1 MSRRILSLI
10 VKEMLAIWRDP
21 KGRAVIL
28 IPPLL
33 QLVIFAFA
41 MTMEVRNVD
50 IAVLNLD
57 TGSQGREVEAGILGA
72 SAFDEV
78 IRLHSVSQIRET
90 IDSQRAIA
98 VVHIGQDFTRRVEA
112 GKEADVQIILDG
124 RKSNASQIVN
134 SYLSAIISRVSAA
147 SYEGGGTPETMRVRH
162 WFNPNLEYA
171 WFTLPGLVATITLLT
186 TIIVTA
192 LSVARERELGTFDQL
207 LVSPLR
213 PLEIVV
219 GKSAPGL
226 IFGYL
231 HGTFFVLV
239 AVFGFKIPFEGSLLA
254 LYGSMFF
261 YLLAV
266 IGIGLFISAISATQ
280 QQAILG
286 AFVFASPAVLLSGFM
301 SPVEN
306 MPDWMQVATQIN
318 PLRHFL
324 VVAQGVFLKNLP
336 LADVARST
344 LPLIFIALITL
355 PASAWLLRKKVS

>member
-1 MSRRILSLI
+1 MWRRILSLI
-10 VKEMLAIWRDP
+10 IKE
-21 KGRAVIL
+21 
-28 IPPLL
+28 
-33 QLVIFAFA
+33 
-41 MTMEVRNVD
+41 
-50 IAVLNLD
+50 
-57 TGSQGREVEAGILGA
+57 
-72 SAFDEV
+72 
-78 IRLHSVSQIRET
+78 IREA
-90 IDSQRAIA
+90 IDSQRVIA
-98 VVHIGQDFTRRVEA
+98 VVHIGQDFTRRIEA
-112 GKEADVQIILDG
+112 GQSANVQIILDG

-147 SYEGGGTPETMRVRH
+147 AYSGGTMPDTIRIRH
-162 WFNPNLEYA
+162 WHNPNLEYA

-207 LVSPLR
+207 LVSPLK

-231 HGTFFVLV
+231 HGTFFILV
-239 AVFGFKIPFEGSLLA
+239 ATFGFKIPFAGSLLA
-254 LYGSMFF
+254 LYSSMLF

-266 IGIGLFISAISATQ
+266 IGIGLLISAISATQ

-301 SPVEN
+301 SPIEN
-306 MPDWMQVATQIN
+306 MPGWMEIATQIN

-324 VVAQGVFLKNLP
+324 VVAQGVFLKDLP
-336 LADVARST
+336 LADIARNT
-344 LPLIFIALITL
+344 FPLVLIAMATL
-355 PASAWLLRKKVS
+355 PAAAWLLRKKTS

>member
-1 MSRRILSLI
+1 MWHRILSLI
-10 VKEMLAIWRDP
+10 IKEMLAIWRDP

-28 IPPLL
+28 VPPLL

-50 IAVLNLD
+50 IAVLNFD
-57 TGSQGREVEAGILGA
+57 TGSHGREIEAGIQGA

-78 IRLHSVSQIRET
+78 IHLESVSQIRDA

-98 VVHIGQDFTRRVEA
+98 VVHIGQDFSRRIEA
-112 GKEADVQIILDG
+112 GHSADVQIILDG

-147 SYEGGGTPETMRVRH
+147 SYAGTGTPDALRVRH
-162 WFNPNLEYA
+162 GFNPNLEYA

-231 HGTFFVLV
+231 HGTFFILV
-239 AVFGFKIPFEGSLLA
+239 AVFGFKIPFAGSLIL

-266 IGIGLFISAISATQ
+266 IGIGLFISAISNTQ

-306 MPDWMQVATQIN
+306 MPDWMQLATQIN

-324 VVAQGVFLKNLP
+324 VVTQGVFLKDLP
-336 LADVARST
+336 LADVARNT
-344 LPLIFIALITL
+344 FPLLLIAATTL

>member
-1 MSRRILSLI
+1 MWHRIRSLI
-10 VKEMLAIWRDP
+10 IKEMLAIWRDP
-21 KGRAVIL
+21 KGRAVIVV
-28 IPPLL
+28 PPLL

-57 TGSQGREVEAGILGA
+57 TGSQGREVEAGIRGA

-78 IRLHSVSQIRET
+78 IQLQSVSQIQEA
-90 IDSQRAIA
+90 IDSQRVIA
-98 VVHIGQDFTRRVEA
+98 VVHIAPDFTRRIEA
-112 GKEADVQIILDG
+112 GQSADVQIILDG

-134 SYLSAIISRVSAA
+134 SYLAAIISRVSAA
-147 SYEGGGTPETMRVRH
+147 AYSGGTTPDTIRIRH
-162 WFNPNLEYA
+162 WYNPNLEYA

-231 HGTFFVLV
+231 HGTFFILV
-239 AVFGFKIPFEGSLLA
+239 AIFGFKIPFAGSLLA

-301 SPVEN
+301 SPIEN
-306 MPDWMQVATQIN
+306 MPGWMQVATQIN

-324 VVAQGVFLKNLP
+324 VVAQGVFLKDLP
-336 LADVARST
+336 LADVARNT
-344 LPLIFIALITL
+344 LPLVLIAMATL
-355 PASAWLLRKKVS
+355 PAAAWLLRKKTS